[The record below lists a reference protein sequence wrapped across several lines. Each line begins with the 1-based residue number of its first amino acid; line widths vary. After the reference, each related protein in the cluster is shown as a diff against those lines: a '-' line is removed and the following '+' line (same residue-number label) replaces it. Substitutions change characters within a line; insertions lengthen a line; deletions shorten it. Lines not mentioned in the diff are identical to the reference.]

1 MTATGRT
8 ALPRIKS
15 DLHCQR
21 AGARDGARTEYGVEG
36 SPGLG
41 LRVSPDGAKVWA
53 FRYRRQSDGK
63 LRRLSFGPYP
73 AVGLKEARERARLAR
88 NAVSD
93 GDDPASAKQ
102 ARRQAATFAEL
113 AEAWAD
119 RKAEQGRAASY
130 VANQRARLSRL
141 PVWLLEMKAN
151 EIERVH
157 LTRALTDASKRGKA
171 EANAVH
177 SALSAVLR
185 WSTGEGLTDRD
196 PSAGV
201 RKRFATEARAR
212 VLSDSELATLWQG
225 IDSLPASDGSKLALR
240 ILLATAQRPAEVCGL
255 RVADVA
261 LGALHPQMTISRD
274 VAKNGVEHIVPLPPL
289 AAELLRQAI
298 EIASSSDWVFP
309 APSKNGPMD
318 PHALSRLI
326 VRARASDVADGKALG
341 LAHFTV
347 YDFRRT
353 AATYLGNQGHPNEFI
368 ALVLNHLSTARGTVT
383 GRHYNHASY
392 LAQKRQLLAEWN
404 GHLEALFGIGRD
416 GGNVLPLNQIAR
428 A

>member
-1 MTATGRT
+1 MPGKSNA
-8 ALPRIKS
+8 ALRIKN

-21 AGARDGARTEYGVEG
+21 AEARGDARTEYPVEG
-36 SPGLG
+36 TPGLG
-41 LRVSPDGAKVWA
+41 LRVSPDGAKAWT

-63 LRRLSFGPYP
+63 LRRLAFGPYP
-73 AVGLKEARERARLAR
+73 AVGLKEARERARVAR
-88 NAVSD
+88 NAISD
-93 GDDPASAKQ
+93 GDDPAGDKQ
-102 ARRQAATFAEL
+102 ARRQAVTLADL

-119 RKAEQGRAASY
+119 RKAEQGRAPSY
-130 VANQRARLSRL
+130 VANQRARLTRL
-141 PVWLLEMKAN
+141 PAWILEMKAG

-157 LTRALTDASKRGKA
+157 LTRALTDASRRGKA

-177 SALSAVLR
+177 SALSAVMR
-185 WSTGEGLTDRD
+185 WALGEGLTDRD

-201 RKRFATEARAR
+201 RKRFASEARAR
-212 VLSDSELATLWQG
+212 VLSNSELPILWRG
-225 IDSLPASDGSKLALR
+225 IDILPASDGSKLAMR
-240 ILLATAQRPAEVCGL
+240 VLLATAQRPAEVCSL

-261 LGALHPQMTISRD
+261 LGALHPQMTISRA
-274 VAKNGVEHIVPLPPL
+274 VTKNGVEHIVPLPPL
-289 AAELLRQAI
+289 AAELLGKAI
-298 EIASSSDWVFP
+298 DSAGGSEWVFP
-309 APSKNGPMD
+309 APSGDGHMD
-318 PHALSRLI
+318 PHALSRII
-326 VRARASDVADGKALG
+326 VRARAADVADGKALG

-392 LAQKRQLLAEWN
+392 LAQKRQLLTEWN
-404 GHLEALFGIGRD
+404 GHLEALFGIARD